1 MKPILV
7 LYAPREGQTRTIAE
21 HVAQYLVA
29 RGLEARLED
38 VESPIE
44 SIDPAHFQAVV
55 LAASVNHGDHAREM
69 IGFVRAYR
77 MELARLPTALLSVSL
92 AAASAEDNRQTGAK
106 HVHTHA
112 EVAKATE
119 EFLVRTGL
127 LPTRILSVA
136 GALLYSEYG
145 RLVRFVMQRIP
156 QDPER
161 DVDIPHD
168 FEYAAWARLDRF
180 IDEFLGLRPSTR
192 ARAPVPAHA

>member
-7 LYAPREGQTRTIAE
+7 LYATREGQTRKIAE
-21 HVAQYLVA
+21 HVTQYLLA

-44 SIDPAHFQAVV
+44 SIDPAHFQAVI
-55 LAASVNHGDHAREM
+55 LAASVHHGQHAREM
-69 IGFVRAYR
+69 IGFVRAQR
-77 MELARLPTALLSVSL
+77 NALARLPTALLSVSL
-92 AAASAEDNRQTGAK
+92 AAASAEDDRQTGAK
-106 HVHTHA
+106 HTHTHA
-112 EVAKATE
+112 EVARATE

-145 RLVRFVMQRIP
+145 RFVRFVMQRIT
-156 QDPER
+156 QDSELGAEAS
-161 DVDIPHD
+161 HD

-180 IDEFLGLRPSTR
+180 IDEFLGLRSSTR
-192 ARAPVPAHA
+192 GRAPVPAHA